1 MSRRLI
7 NQDQPADMTQQEQEK
22 EKVVHQI
29 AHYDELMA
37 SYIDLIQRI
46 NQPGAS
52 DETKVLID
60 LANESLQHCQD
71 KRAILTSHLNTL
83 NG

>member
-1 MSRRLI
+1 MV
-7 NQDQPADMTQQEQEK
+7 NQLNGMAQQESEK
-22 EKVVHQI
+22 EKVTKQI

-46 NQPGAS
+46 NKPGAS
-52 DETKVLID
+52 DETNILVD

-71 KRAILTSHLNTL
+71 KRAILVSHLNTL
-83 NG
+83 NA